1 MAYPFLS
8 DLVRETTGLSLP
20 LPIPMFG
27 LMVAAAF
34 IAVTLVFQ
42 SELKRLH
49 EAGRIGFARSRGR
62 RADGVRIDVPVAP
75 QEVASNL
82 SLLVLFAGFI
92 GARIFSFF
100 EYPQQFLADPWGS
113 IFSRTGFTFYGGFF
127 LGLVAGVGYAIR
139 KRVPIL
145 PGLDAVAPAMA
156 LGYGIGRLGCQL
168 SGDGDWGVAAI
179 LASKP
184 GWLPTWLWAE
194 TYDHNVVGVV
204 LAAPGVYPTPL
215 YEVLMA
221 LASFA
226 ILWSL
231 RRHPFRSGWLFA
243 LYLVLSGTARFLV
256 EQIRVNP
263 VIDLFGIKGTQ
274 AEILSAAVV
283 LAGVVGLV
291 LLTKRRSAADT
302 PIGEPPR

>member
-82 SLLVLFAGFI
+82 SLLVLFAGFL

-156 LGYGIGRLGCQL
+156 LGYGIGRLG
-168 SGDGDWGVAAI
+168 
-179 LASKP
+179 
-184 GWLPTWLWAE
+184 
-194 TYDHNVVGVV
+194 
-204 LAAPGVYPTPL
+204 
-215 YEVLMA
+215 
-221 LASFA
+221 
-226 ILWSL
+226 
-231 RRHPFRSGWLFA
+231 
-243 LYLVLSGTARFLV
+243 
-256 EQIRVNP
+256 
-263 VIDLFGIKGTQ
+263 
-274 AEILSAAVV
+274 
-283 LAGVVGLV
+283 
-291 LLTKRRSAADT
+291 
-302 PIGEPPR
+302 

>member
-20 LPIPMFG
+20 LPLPMFG
-27 LMVAAAF
+27 LLVAAAF

-42 SELKRLH
+42 SELKRLY
-49 EAGRIGFARSRGR
+49 EAGRIGMARNRKR
-62 RADGVRIDVPVAP
+62 RADGVMVDVPVPP
-75 QEVASNL
+75 QEVGSNL
-82 SLLVLFAGFI
+82 SLIVLFAGFL

-100 EYPQQFLADPWGS
+100 EYPREFLADPWGA
-113 IFSRTGFTFYGGFF
+113 IFSRTGFTFYGGFV
-127 LGLVAGVGYAIR
+127 LGLVAGIAYAIR
-139 KRVPIL
+139 KRIPIL

-168 SGDGDWGVAAI
+168 SGDGDWGIAAA
-179 LASKP
+179 LAAKP
-184 GWLPTWLWAE
+184 AWLPLWLWAE

-204 LAAPGVYPTPL
+204 LASPGVYPTPL
-215 YEVLMA
+215 YEFLMA
-221 LASFA
+221 LVTFA

-243 LYLVLSGTARFLV
+243 VYLVLTGAARFAV
-256 EQIRVNP
+256 ELIRVNP

-274 AEILSAAVV
+274 AEILSVAVV
-283 LAGVVGLV
+283 LAGIVGLAV
-291 LLTKRRSAADT
+291 LSRRRT
-302 PIGEPPR
+302 PAPLPAGSPR